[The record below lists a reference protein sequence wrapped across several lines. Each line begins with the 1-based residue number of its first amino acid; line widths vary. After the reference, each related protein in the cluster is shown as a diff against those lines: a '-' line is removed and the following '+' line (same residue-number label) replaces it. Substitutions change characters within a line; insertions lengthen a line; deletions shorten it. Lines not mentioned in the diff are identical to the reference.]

1 MPTFLCDVL
10 MPTFLFD
17 IMMPTF
23 LFDVLMPT
31 TFSQERD
38 WKTANCCRLAAKDLG
53 RAENAVCEPARQNK
67 QASGRF
73 QKTDTKTETSVNKDQ
88 DKDNDFYRETAVSL
102 VHFFQADYF
111 ANQLPGV
118 LDTLHRIE
126 IERSNYL
133 KQVTYFLDFSRNIC
147 YKIFLKLPEAGHIF
161 SSQS

>member
-1 MPTFLCDVL
+1 MPTFLYDVL

-53 RAENAVCEPARQNK
+53 RAENAICEPARQNK
-67 QASGRF
+67 QASGGF

-102 VHFFQADYF
+102 VHFFRRITLPTSCQASS
-111 ANQLPGV
+111 
-118 LDTLHRIE
+118 TLSTGLRLSAQTTSS
-126 IERSNYL
+126 RS
-133 KQVTYFLDFSRNIC
+133 
-147 YKIFLKLPEAGHIF
+147 HIF
-161 SSQS
+161 